1 MLAGVLLDGLYPV
14 AILTS
19 LLVASHLMKS
29 LKGVIPS
36 FVHVEHVYPVLPTHH
51 NEGDGADNVG
61 RNKDVEKHET
71 NDETNFNDLHEGAPQ
86 AYMSCLIFCS

>member
-1 MLAGVLLDGLYPV
+1 MLAGVLLDGLDPV

-19 LLVASHLMKS
+19 LLIASHLIMS
-29 LKGVIPS
+29 FRGIIDL
-36 FVHVEHVYPVLPTHH
+36 FVHVKHVFPVLPTHH
-51 NEGDGADNVG
+51 NEGDGTDNVG

-86 AYMSCLIFCS
+86 AYMGCLIFCS